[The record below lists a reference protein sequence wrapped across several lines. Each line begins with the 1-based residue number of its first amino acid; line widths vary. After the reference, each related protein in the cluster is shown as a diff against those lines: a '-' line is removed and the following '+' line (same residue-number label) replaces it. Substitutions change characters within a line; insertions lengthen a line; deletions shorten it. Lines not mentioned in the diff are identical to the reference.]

1 MEHTGSSS
9 PSAARQPALRG
20 ARPPRILEVLYS
32 FRVGGSEVVGLE
44 LAHQLARGGAEVF
57 CTAIDGMAG
66 PLRERCG
73 ELGLDVV
80 DLQLPITN
88 IFGRNGLSV
97 ALVRR
102 LEALN
107 LDALHLQHF
116 VALNK
121 LGLAARLAKIRR
133 VVVTEHSEAQL
144 RDSLAGRVRLRLN
157 WRLAHSITVIHDGIK
172 RYLVEELKIP
182 SSRIAVIPNG
192 IDVSI
197 WQRDDRAQRRRA
209 LGIGSEFV
217 FVYVGRLEPVKQV
230 PELISAFLVAQS
242 RLPQPARL
250 LVVGDGSDMAKC
262 RAALSANPFAHTVA
276 LLGEQRDT
284 RQYCAAADAFVL
296 NSLSE
301 GTPRALLE
309 AMALG
314 LPAICT
320 GVGGVPEMLHGYG
333 WLTVAGN
340 PKSVVEALLESAQ
353 DPLRA
358 QKLGE
363 QARAFVSVNY
373 AACAAV
379 RRYQHQL
386 LDGLQ
391 VNPGQVSGGSGPRV
405 VP

>member
-1 MEHTGSSS
+1 MDHTGSSL
-9 PSAARQPALRG
+9 PGDGHKAPLG
-20 ARPPRILEVLYS
+20 GTRPPRILEVLYS

-44 LAHQLARGGAEVF
+44 LAQQLARAGAEVM
-57 CTAIDGMAG
+57 CTAIDGMTG
-66 PLRERCG
+66 PLRARCG
-73 ELGLDVV
+73 ELGLRVV
-80 DLQLPITN
+80 DLQLPPTN
-88 IFGRNGLSV
+88 IFGRNGVSA

-102 LEALN
+102 LEALD
-107 LDALHLQHF
+107 LDAIHLQHF

-133 VVVTEHSEAQL
+133 VVVTEHSEAPL
-144 RDSLAGRVRLRLN
+144 RASFAGRLRLRLN
-157 WRLAHSITVIHDGIK
+157 WRLAHSITAIHDGIK
-172 RYLVEELKIP
+172 RYLVEELNIP
-182 SSRIAVIPNG
+182 SSRIVVIPNG
-192 IDVSI
+192 IDLTL
-197 WQRDDRAQRRRA
+197 WQRDDRAQRRRS

-217 FVYVGRLEPVKQV
+217 FVYVGRLERVKQV
-230 PELISAFLVAQS
+230 PELISAFLAAQS

-250 LVVGDGSDMAKC
+250 LVVGDGSEMVKC
-262 RAALSANPFAHTVA
+262 RSALFANRFADTVA

-284 RQYCAAADAFVL
+284 RQFCAAADAFVL

-320 GVGGVPEMLHGYG
+320 SVGGVPELLHGYG
-333 WLTVAGN
+333 WLTHAGN
-340 PKSVVEALLESAQ
+340 PESVLSALLEAVR

-358 QKLGE
+358 TQLGE

-373 AACAAV
+373 AARDV
-379 RRYQHQL
+379 VNSYQIQL

-391 VNPGQVSGGSGPRV
+391 VNLRQVSG
-405 VP
+405 